1 MFEVLY
7 LCMNMIDKDEEQE
20 EGRGWRKGKMLGV
33 DGALLDLVNT
43 CYLMVVISKINQT
56 VNT

>member
-1 MFEVLY
+1 
-7 LCMNMIDKDEEQE
+7 
-20 EGRGWRKGKMLGV
+20 MLGV